1 LKNFCLKLNSPRRIS
16 EEIIEEEEVS
26 EEVLEVVLEA
36 EVAVDLEEVVKQFK
50 LVMVENLFV
59 YI

>member
-16 EEIIEEEEVS
+16 EEITEEEEVS
-26 EEVLEVVLEA
+26 EEVLEA
-36 EVAVDLEEVVKQFK
+36 EVDPEVAADLEEVVKQVK